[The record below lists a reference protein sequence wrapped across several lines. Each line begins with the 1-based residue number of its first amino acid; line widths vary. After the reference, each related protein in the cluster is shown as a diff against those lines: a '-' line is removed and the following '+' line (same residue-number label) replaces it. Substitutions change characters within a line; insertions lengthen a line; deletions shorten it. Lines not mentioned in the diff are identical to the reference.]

1 MSNEHDYPRMRERNI
16 QYDST
21 TVHDKSSCCNISD
34 KCRAYKNLFGLCAS
48 FMCCFGAFLGI
59 LNLQSS
65 MNSSGG
71 LGLTSNS
78 ILYATFVLCATY
90 FPLYVRTVGNKLALI
105 TGYFGFLLYSIC
117 NYYPDWYTLSI
128 GSVILG
134 ICTGP
139 VWVGMYSHATMTATK
154 YSTALKEK
162 PANAIALFT
171 GWIAAATKLSRI
183 TGSLVSSIVLATIK
197 TSNTT
202 NGSTPHDNHSSLACD
217 NTEAQH
223 LEKSYLY
230 YILVSVYVAYGIT
243 GIIITILTIDEY
255 EVIGRPTI
263 RRITLRNCLD
273 LFINPIINVLKVFF
287 SPYML
292 LLFPVCIFDGLML
305 AFSGGTF
312 PEVNKYFAI
321 LL

>member
-1 MSNEHDYPRMRERNI
+1 MHSKVGERHI
-16 QYDST
+16 QYDGTHNTVNNHTDRST
-21 TVHDKSSCCNISD
+21 CCNTSD
-34 KCRAYKNLFGLCAS
+34 KWRAYKNLFGLCTS

-65 MNSSGG
+65 INSSGG

-78 ILYATFVLCATY
+78 ILYATFILCATY
-90 FPLYVRTVGNKLALI
+90 FPLYVRTVGNKIALI
-105 TGYFGFLLYSIC
+105 SGYVGFLFYSIC

-139 VWVGMYSHATMTATK
+139 VWVGMYSHATLMATK
-154 YSTALKEK
+154 YSTVLKEK

-183 TGSLVSSIVLATIK
+183 TGSLVSSIVLLTIK
-197 TSNTT
+197 EPNST
-202 NGSTPHDNHSSLACD
+202 NNASTHHNHSSLACD

-223 LEKSYLY
+223 LKKTYLY
-230 YILVSVYVAYGIT
+230 YILVSLYVLYGIT
-243 GIIITILTIDEY
+243 GIIIIILTIDKY
-255 EVIGRPTI
+255 ESVPTE
-263 RRITLRNCLD
+263 RRVPGQTRLRNCL
-273 LFINPIINVLKVFF
+273 FMIISPVINVLKVFF

-292 LLFPVCIFDGLML
+292 LLFPVCVFDGLML

-312 PEVNKYFAI
+312 PEVS
-321 LL
+321 